1 MSMNK
6 AAYPRLKVFLI
17 FLFCPAVPG
26 FIAGIVKTFATI
38 AHIAMN
44 PRLIGEVAG
53 AQLMLMPFLAP
64 VLAVLIFLIPFL
76 FFSAVIA
83 LTKVMKTPRAC
94 MLIAL
99 SGASL
104 ATLWVMPFI
113 LAVVREHD
121 GAAVSD
127 YAWEIVVLFLTSMAT
142 CWLTA
147 RLSLPETQ
155 TPRTDQGALV

>member
-1 MSMNK
+1 MNMSTK
-6 AAYPRLKVFLI
+6 KTAYPRLKVFLM
-17 FLFCPAVPG
+17 FLLSPVVPG
-26 FIAGIVKTFATI
+26 FIAGLVKTFTTI

-64 VLAVLIFLIPFL
+64 VLAFLIFLIPFL

-83 LTKVMKTPRAC
+83 LTKVLKTPRAC

-113 LAVVREHD
+113 LAVVLDHD
-121 GAAVSD
+121 GAAFSD
-127 YAWEIVVLFLTSMAT
+127 YAGGIAVLFLTSMAT

-147 RLSLPETQ
+147 RLSLPEILIS
-155 TPRTDQGALV
+155 RMR